1 MLRTTLSQSLDR
13 AARFVYTNR
22 ILLNWSANGIPRL
35 DTFPNDKNT
44 CKPSPEEFREQWE
57 TFVARLIGER
67 DSTRMQCG
75 LWLTTAITI
84 MQLSSV
90 ANAPIC
96 CMFGALTIIASLF
109 ACIFG
114 HEYHARMSKLKDAH
128 QGMLWVQV
136 SSIASLLLDTR
147 SINVAISQTAD
158 TWPNTVALL
167 AAPAAWVN
175 WGAIFLIKLAL
186 STAWLL
192 MSGGEP
198 RVLQNPPTGYI
209 CLAVVVLV
217 TLCGIAHFACA
228 MRAFRQLEAQMAVDG
243 SV

>member
-1 MLRTTLSQSLDR
+1 
-13 AARFVYTNR
+13 
-22 ILLNWSANGIPRL
+22 
-35 DTFPNDKNT
+35 
-44 CKPSPEEFREQWE
+44 
-57 TFVARLIGER
+57 
-67 DSTRMQCG
+67 MQCG

-128 QGMLWVQV
+128 QGMLWVQ
-136 SSIASLLLDTR
+136 
-147 SINVAISQTAD
+147 AISQTAD